1 MVKKSRAFSQDLAQ
15 EQRKHLLKKTKTLPF
30 QGPSHCI
37 VPSSNNKNVQ
47 EPDLE
52 AKEDNILAR
61 PETEGKDAVASSSG
75 RNLTFVG
82 PPSPFPSIIE
92 ESFPPVSP
100 KRHSKANRAC
110 PGQADDVS
118 WKRTSKV
125 YSILDSAETGSEPS
139 LESPEE
145 ESSASA
151 QEFGPL
157 WAIKVVGAPWK
168 KTPKVCPALLTE
180 YNPSS
185 EVTSKPS
192 FNWTQGGLPP
202 QEASPS
208 CSTKGVSAP

>member
-15 EQRKHLLKKTKTLPF
+15 EQQKCLLKKTKTLPF
-30 QGPSHCI
+30 RDPPHRT

-47 EPDLE
+47 EPDFE
-52 AKEDNILAR
+52 AKKDNIPAR
-61 PETEGKDAVASSSG
+61 PKMEGKDAVASSSG

-82 PPSPFPSIIE
+82 PPSPVPSIIE
-92 ESFPPVSP
+92 EEFPPVSP
-100 KRHSKANRAC
+100 KRHSKATPAC
-110 PGQADDVS
+110 PGQADDDP

-125 YSILDSAETGSEPS
+125 YSILDSAETGPEPS
-139 LESPEE
+139 LELPQE

-168 KTPKVCPALLTE
+168 RTPKVCP
-180 YNPSS
+180 
-185 EVTSKPS
+185 
-192 FNWTQGGLPP
+192 GLPP

-208 CSTKGVSAP
+208 LRDFSLREDYQSIPGS